1 MLPRD
6 LRWAETIQ
14 SWQPATFLLTFA
26 QHWASSPLAV
36 ETDSFDSV
44 VSVAQAL
51 HGALRISDFIMLS
64 SPFFTVQEL

>member
-6 LRWAETIQ
+6 LKWAETIQ

-36 ETDSFDSV
+36 ETDSCVAV

-51 HGALRISDFIMLS
+51 RMSDFIILK